1 MIDHN
6 LKKEFITLL
15 KSTERDGVDD
25 VIEELQE
32 LGFFDAPA
40 SSSFHLN
47 YDGGLVEHSLN
58 VCRVALGIRQQMIAM
73 NKNMAEYLPE
83 DSVIIASLLHDV
95 CKADIYKKV
104 TKKKKDKFGMIQ
116 TKQGFKLDYTNFPL
130 GHGEKSVI
138 VLLRAGLAMSDY
150 EIMAI
155 RWHMAAWDLP
165 FQSADIKENLNKAR
179 DICPLCAVI
188 QTADTLASS
197 ILERKNTDD
206 EDDFLWVD

>member
-130 GHGEKSVI
+130 GHGEKSAI

>member
-58 VCRVALGIRQQMIAM
+58 VCRVALGIREQMIAM

-130 GHGEKSVI
+130 GHGEKSNER
-138 VLLRAGLAMSDY
+138 LRDNGNTLAHGGVGLAVPERRHQGKPQQGAGHLS
-150 EIMAI
+150 AL
-155 RWHMAAWDLP
+155 RRNTNRRHP
-165 FQSADIKENLNKAR
+165 RFQHPGTQEH
-179 DICPLCAVI
+179 
-188 QTADTLASS
+188 
-197 ILERKNTDD
+197 
-206 EDDFLWVD
+206 